1 LAGAANHCDMDRAE
15 AEEIYDSGRGACV
28 KVLLALANQVERLEG
43 RVERLEEEVRELRR
57 DSDNSS
63 LPPSA
68 DPGAGK
74 RRQGKR
80 KRSDRKP
87 GGQPGHPGSG
97 RGLVPV
103 EQVDEVIEHLP
114 GRCRRCERSLADRPA
129 RGPIGRH
136 QVAELPE
143 IAVRVTEHRLC
154 RRRCPDCGATTR
166 AELPPE
172 VPRARFGPRLQG
184 AVVTLAA
191 GFRLSR
197 RQAVDLC
204 RELFGLQIA
213 VGTVDAIVGRQG
225 AALREPHKR
234 LCDAVRGASVVC
246 VDETGWKQAGEKR
259 ALWGAFSD
267 SAAALRVAPSRH
279 REEAEALLGQTE
291 AIVCS
296 DRWWAYDHLDP
307 ARRQL
312 CWSHLQR
319 DFRFHA
325 ESPLAHQSEFGKAC
339 LRIAEDVFEAWR
351 EFQRTGDRRRL
362 HRQVAPLERELRA
375 LCEEGRRKSAKT
387 RYHRGLA
394 RNLLKA
400 WPALWTFL
408 EHEGVEPTNNR
419 AERGLRHAVI
429 YRKLSQGSRCERGA
443 LTTERLLSAAITCR
457 LQGRSLFAYL
467 VDVTQASIRGQP
479 APALA

>member
-1 LAGAANHCDMDRAE
+1 MDRAE
-15 AEEIYDSGRGACV
+15 AEAIYDSGRKACV
-28 KVLLALANQVERLEG
+28 TVLLALANQVERLEG
-43 RVERLEEEVRELRR
+43 RVERLEEELRELRR

-68 DPGAGK
+68 DPRSAK
-74 RRQGKR
+74 RRGKG

-97 RGLVPV
+97 RGLLPI
-103 EQVDEVIEHLP
+103 ERVDEVSEHLP
-114 GRCRRCERSLADRPA
+114 ESCRRCGHSLADRPA
-129 RGPIGRH
+129 RGPIRRH

-143 IAVRVTEHRLC
+143 IAVRVSEHRLC
-154 RRRCPDCGATTR
+154 RRSCPGCGAITQ
-166 AELPPE
+166 AELPPQI
-172 VPRARFGPRLQG
+172 PREPFGARLQA
-184 AVVTLAA
+184 AVTTLIA

-197 RQAVDLC
+197 RQVSDLC
-204 RELFGLQIA
+204 SELFGAEIA

-225 AALREPHKR
+225 GALREPQKR
-234 LCDAVRGASVVC
+234 LRDAVRGAAVVC

-259 ALWGAFSD
+259 ALWGAFTD

-279 REEAEALLGQTE
+279 REEAEALLGESE
-291 AIVCS
+291 AIVSS

-312 CWSHLQR
+312 CWSHLLR
-319 DFRFHA
+319 DFRYHA
-325 ESPLAHQSEFGKAC
+325 ESPLAHQSEFGEAC
-339 LRIAEDVFEAWR
+339 LEIADGVFSAWR
-351 EFQRTGDRRRL
+351 EFQRSGDRRRL
-362 HRQVAPLERELRA
+362 RREVRPLERELRA
-375 LCEEGRRKSAKT
+375 LCEQGRRKSVKT

-394 RNLLKA
+394 RNLIKA
-400 WPALWTFL
+400 WPGLWTFL
-408 EHEGVEPTNNR
+408 ETEGVEPTNNR

-443 LTTERLLSAAITCR
+443 LATERLLSAAISCR

-467 VDVTQASIRGQP
+467 VEVAQASIRGQP
-479 APALA
+479 SPALA

>member
-1 LAGAANHCDMDRAE
+1 MERSEAE
-15 AEEIYDSGRGACV
+15 AIYDSGRKACV

-43 RVERLEEEVRELRR
+43 RVERLEEEIRELRR
-57 DSDNSS
+57 GSDNSS

-74 RRQGKR
+74 RRQRKR

-97 RGLVPV
+97 RGLLPI

-114 GRCRRCERSLADRPA
+114 GRCRRCDRSLADRPP

-154 RRRCPDCGATTR
+154 RRLCPDCGVLTR
-166 AELPPE
+166 AELAPD
-172 VPRARFGPRLQG
+172 VPRERFGPRLQG
-184 AVVTLAA
+184 AVATLAA

-225 AALREPHKR
+225 AALREPQER
-234 LCDAVRGASVVC
+234 LCDAVRGGSVVC
-246 VDETGWKQAGEKR
+246 VDETGWKQAGEQR
-259 ALWGAFSD
+259 FLWGAFSD
-267 SAAALRVAPSRH
+267 EAAVMRIASSRH

-291 AIVCS
+291 AIISS

-307 ARRQL
+307 ARRQV
-312 CWSHLQR
+312 CWSHLLR
-319 DFRFHA
+319 DFRYHA
-325 ESPLAHQSEFGKAC
+325 ESPLAHQSEFGEAC
-339 LRIAEDVFEAWR
+339 LRIAEGVFCAWR
-351 EFQRTGDRRRL
+351 EFQRSGDRRRL
-362 HRQVAPLERELRA
+362 RRRARPLERELRE
-375 LCEEGRRKSAKT
+375 LCETGRRKSVKT

-394 RNLLKA
+394 RNLIKA
-400 WPALWTFL
+400 WPALWTFV
-408 EHEGVEPTNNR
+408 EADGVEPTNNR

-443 LTTERLLSAAITCR
+443 LATERLLSAAVSCR

-467 VDVTQASIRGQP
+467 VEVAEASIRGQP
-479 APALA
+479 APALV

>member
-1 LAGAANHCDMDRAE
+1 MDRAE
-15 AEEIYDSGRGACV
+15 AEAIYDSGRKTCV

-43 RVERLEEEVRELRR
+43 RVERLEEELRELRR

-68 DPGAGK
+68 DARSGQ
-74 RRQGKR
+74 RRREG

-97 RGLVPV
+97 RGLLPI
-103 EQVDEVIEHLP
+103 ERIDEVIEHLP
-114 GRCRRCERSLADRPA
+114 GRCRKCGCSLAGRPA
-129 RGPIGRH
+129 RGPTRRH

-143 IAVRVTEHRLC
+143 IAVRVTEHRLA
-154 RRRCPDCGATTR
+154 RRRCPDCDAISQ
-166 AELPPE
+166 AELPSDVSRE
-172 VPRARFGPRLQG
+172 RFGPRLQG
-184 AVVTLAA
+184 AVTTLAA

-197 RQAVDLC
+197 RQVVDLC
-204 RELFGLQIA
+204 GELFGTEIA
-213 VGTVDAIVGRQG
+213 VGTVDAIVQRQG
-225 AALREPHKR
+225 GALREPHKR
-234 LCDAVRGASVVC
+234 LSDAVRGAAVVW
-246 VDETGWKQAGEKR
+246 VDETGCKQAGEKR
-259 ALWGAFSD
+259 ALWGAFTD

-279 REEAEALLGQTE
+279 REEAEQLLGSTE
-291 AIVCS
+291 AIVSS
-296 DRWWAYDHLDP
+296 DRWWAYDRLDP

-325 ESPLAHQSEFGKAC
+325 ESPLAHQSEFGEAC
-339 LRIAEDVFEAWR
+339 LRIAEGVFESWR
-351 EFQRTGDRRRL
+351 EFQRSGDRHRL

-375 LCEEGRRKSAKT
+375 LCEQGRRKSVKT

-394 RNLLKA
+394 RNLIKA

-408 EHEGVEPTNNR
+408 KHEAVEPTNNR

-443 LTTERLLSAAITCR
+443 LATERLLSAAITCR

-467 VDVTQASIRGQP
+467 VEVTQASIRGQP
-479 APALA
+479 PPALV

>member
-1 LAGAANHCDMDRAE
+1 MDRAE
-15 AEEIYDSGRGACV
+15 AEAIYDSGRKACV

-43 RVERLEEEVRELRR
+43 RVERLEEELRELRR

-68 DPGAGK
+68 DPRSGG
-74 RRQGKR
+74 RRRRG

-97 RGLVPV
+97 RGLLPI

-114 GRCRRCERSLADRPA
+114 ERCRECGHSLADRPA
-129 RGPIGRH
+129 RGPTRRH
-136 QVAELPE
+136 QVAELPQ
-143 IAVRVTEHRLC
+143 IAVRVTEHRLA
-154 RRRCPDCGATTR
+154 RRCCPDCGAITQ
-166 AELPPE
+166 AELPPD
-172 VPRARFGPRLQG
+172 VPRERFGARLQG
-184 AVVTLAA
+184 AVTTLAA

-197 RQAVDLC
+197 RQVVDLC
-204 RELFGLQIA
+204 GELFGTEIA
-213 VGTVDAIVGRQG
+213 VGTVDAIVQRQG
-225 AALREPHKR
+225 GALREPQKR
-234 LCDAVRGASVVC
+234 LSDAVRGSSVVC

-259 ALWGAFSD
+259 ALWGAFTD
-267 SAAALRVAPSRH
+267 AAAALRVAPSRH
-279 REEAEALLGQTE
+279 REEAEALLGESE

-325 ESPLAHQSEFGKAC
+325 ESPLAHQSEFGEAC
-339 LRIAEDVFEAWR
+339 LRIAAGVFESWR
-351 EFQRTGDRRRL
+351 EFQRCGDRRRL
-362 HRQVAPLERELRA
+362 RREVRPLERELRA
-375 LCEEGRRKSAKT
+375 LCEEGKRKSVKT

-400 WPALWTFL
+400 WPALWNFL

-443 LTTERLLSAAITCR
+443 LATERLLSAAISCR

-467 VDVTQASIRGQP
+467 VEVARASIRGQP
-479 APALA
+479 SPALI